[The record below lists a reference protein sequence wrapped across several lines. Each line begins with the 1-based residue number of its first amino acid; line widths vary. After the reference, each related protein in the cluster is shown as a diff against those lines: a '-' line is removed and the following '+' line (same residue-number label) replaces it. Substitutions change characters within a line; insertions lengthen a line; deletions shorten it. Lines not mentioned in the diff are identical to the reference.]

1 MGPRETGMWER
12 DSDGG
17 ELPDRASGS
26 CHTGLISPVTRQEAQ
41 PVTCSA
47 VQQVMKAGRMALGW
61 QEPGAVKTKNA
72 RTRCHVRHVSRA
84 PPSLILLHWDSC
96 EYGLCMALMMWV
108 GGCVCCVFHS
118 EGWRVS
124 ICVYTHIL
132 SVFNI
137 LSRKA
142 ADLRF
147 FSDRKTDFMSLEFC
161 NFPVRQWL
169 CCSIQMDAESL
180 GYDKSHYW
188 PSVHL

>member
-1 MGPRETGMWER
+1 MQRCPTGYEGR
-12 DSDGG
+12 QDGVG
-17 ELPDRASGS
+17 
-26 CHTGLISPVTRQEAQ
+26 VTRTRGCQDE
-41 PVTCSA
+41 
-47 VQQVMKAGRMALGW
+47 
-61 QEPGAVKTKNA
+61 NA

-108 GGCVCCVFHS
+108 GGWVGVCV
-118 EGWRVS
+118 
-124 ICVYTHIL
+124 VYFIL
-132 SVFNI
+132 KDEESPYVCIHTYSVCLISFRGKQLI
-137 LSRKA
+137 W
-142 ADLRF
+142 DF